1 MDDISQRT
9 KTGLKIRLLTDD
21 KGEEVGERGRDRF
34 GQRFVTERAQVLE
47 TFCPP
52 RRDQEVGARVSIFSP
67 GTEQRFSQFKQDV
80 WCRSLFDLEMDD
92 QSWKGLSP
100 SLGLVSVSITRGGG
114 GREDAK
120 LLESVAF
127 GEGVGKNGMVNCS
140 FRGMGSKKPIC
151 CLLVTLFGYLL
162 LRLWN
167 LGIDGSPVESS
178 IEKKSSS
185 FVIFIVKKSVNM
197 KNI

>member
-9 KTGLKIRLLTDD
+9 KTGLKIRFLTDD
-21 KGEEVGERGRDRF
+21 KEEEVEERGRDRF

-67 GTEQRFSQFKQDV
+67 GTEQRFSQFKQDI
-80 WCRSLFDLEMDD
+80 WCRSLFDLETDD

-100 SLGLVSVSITRGGG
+100 SLGFVSFPSLLYA
-114 GREDAK
+114 DAK

-127 GEGVGKNGMVNCS
+127 GEE
-140 FRGMGSKKPIC
+140 RGWEKTA
-151 CLLVTLFGYLL
+151 CLIARFGDGIKEADLLPPRHAFSLFISTTLESGNRWIAKLKGELL
-162 LRLWN
+162 SSDKRN
-167 LGIDGSPVESS
+167 LLSS
-178 IEKKSSS
+178 
-185 FVIFIVKKSVNM
+185 
-197 KNI
+197 

>member
-1 MDDISQRT
+1 MT
-9 KTGLKIRLLTDD
+9 KGKRW
-21 KGEEVGERGRDRF
+21 GRGGRDRF

-80 WCRSLFDLEMDD
+80 WCRSLFDLETDD

-167 LGIDGSPVESS
+167 LGIDGSPVESR
-178 IEKKSSS
+178 EKKSSS
-185 FVIFIVKKSVNM
+185 FVIFIVKKSVN
-197 KNI
+197 I

>member
-1 MDDISQRT
+1 MT
-9 KTGLKIRLLTDD
+9 KGKRW
-21 KGEEVGERGRDRF
+21 GRGGRDRF

-80 WCRSLFDLEMDD
+80 WYRSLFDLETDD

-114 GREDAK
+114 GRGREI
-120 LLESVAF
+120 VAF

-185 FVIFIVKKSVNM
+185 FVIFIVKMSVNM
-197 KNI
+197 KNV

>member
-1 MDDISQRT
+1 MINLE
-9 KTGLKIRLLTDD
+9 KVCLHLL
-21 KGEEVGERGRDRF
+21 
-34 GQRFVTERAQVLE
+34 
-47 TFCPP
+47 
-52 RRDQEVGARVSIFSP
+52 VSF
-67 GTEQRFSQFKQDV
+67 
-80 WCRSLFDLEMDD
+80 
-92 QSWKGLSP
+92 P
-100 SLGLVSVSITRGGG
+100 SLLHGGEG
-114 GREDAK
+114 GEDAK

-185 FVIFIVKKSVNM
+185 FVIFIVKMSVNM

>member
-80 WCRSLFDLEMDD
+80 WCRSLFDLETDD

-100 SLGLVSVSITRGGG
+100 SLGLVSVSITRGEGG
-114 GREDAK
+114 GKTRNCWKALHSGRGWEKTAW
-120 LLESVAF
+120 LIARF
-127 GEGVGKNGMVNCS
+127 GGWDQRS
-140 FRGMGSKKPIC
+140 RFAA
-151 CLLVTLFGYLL
+151 
-162 LRLWN
+162 
-167 LGIDGSPVESS
+167 
-178 IEKKSSS
+178 SSS
-185 FVIFIVKKSVNM
+185 RFLAIYFCDFGIWESM
-197 KNI
+197 DRQ

>member
-9 KTGLKIRLLTDD
+9 KTGLKIRFLTDD
-21 KGEEVGERGRDRF
+21 KEEEVEERGRDRF

-67 GTEQRFSQFKQDV
+67 GTEQRFSQFKQDI
-80 WCRSLFDLEMDD
+80 WCRSLFDLETDD

-100 SLGLVSVSITRGGG
+100 SLGFVSFPSLLYA
-114 GREDAK
+114 DAK

-127 GEGVGKNGMVNCS
+127 GEG
-140 FRGMGSKKPIC
+140 RGWEKTA
-151 CLLVTLFGYLL
+151 CLIARFGGWDQ
-162 LRLWN
+162 R
-167 LGIDGSPVESS
+167 SRFAA
-178 IEKKSSS
+178 SSS
-185 FVIFIVKKSVNM
+185 RFFVIYFYEFGIWESMDCQVEKRTFIEW
-197 KNI
+197 